1 MGGIKPSVIA
11 YTAVICS
18 CSEEINQSLTLV
30 KRRRQLVLLERAFAI
45 LQEMQE
51 KHIKTDL
58 AVYNSLLLAWSRAR
72 EIQRLKDVYWLMQSN
87 GHTPESSTY
96 GILVEAL
103 SKNGL
108 PHEALNIYYKS
119 IKEGKFDS
127 VKLMSAAFGACC
139 KIGCLGKS
147 KIRELWE
154 QMRIRGFKPNAKL
167 ILTLIRVAG
176 RIGE

>member
-18 CSEEINQSLTLV
+18 CSEEINQSLILI

-45 LQEMQE
+45 LQEIQE
-51 KHIKTDL
+51 KHIKTAL
-58 AVYNSLLLAWSRAR
+58 AVYNSLLLACSRVR

-87 GHTPESSTY
+87 GYTSESSTY
-96 GILVEAL
+96 GILVKVL

-108 PHEALNIYYKS
+108 SHKALNIYYKS
-119 IKEGKFDS
+119 IKESKFNS
-127 VKLMSAAFGACC
+127 VKLMSGALDACC
-139 KIGCLGKS
+139 RIGCHGKS

-154 QMRIRGFKPNAKL
+154 QMHIRGFKSNAKV
-167 ILTLIRVAG
+167 ISMLIR
-176 RIGE
+176 